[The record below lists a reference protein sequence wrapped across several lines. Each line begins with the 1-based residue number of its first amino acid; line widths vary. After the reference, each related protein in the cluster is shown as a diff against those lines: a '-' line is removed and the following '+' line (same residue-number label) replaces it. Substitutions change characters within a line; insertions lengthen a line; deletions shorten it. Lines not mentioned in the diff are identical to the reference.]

1 MDAKSGT
8 AGEARFLM
16 EEANFPTEKVNTR
29 CCVVGGGPAGMIA
42 GFLLARAGVDV
53 VVLEKHADFLRDFR
67 GDTIHP
73 STLELMYELGI
84 LDEFLRRPHQEL
96 PQFGGQIEDVTVIVA
111 DFSHLPTHC
120 KFIALMP
127 QWDFLN
133 FIAEKAKAY
142 PQFHL
147 RMESEVTELIEENGR
162 IVGVRAKTSQGIL
175 EVRADLTLGTDGRHS
190 TVRAKAGLEVIDL
203 GAPIDVLWMRLT
215 REPSDQYQTLG
226 RFRAGKILVMLN
238 RGDYWQCAYVIPK
251 GGIEAIR
258 QKGLAAFREDIAS
271 VAPFLRGPT
280 DELKDWNDIKL
291 LTVAVDRLRRWWRS
305 GLLCLGD
312 SAHAMSPVGGVGINL
327 AIQDAVAAANIL
339 TQSLLRGVVSDEQLR
354 EVQERREYPTR
365 MTQRFQL
372 FAHRHLLR
380 PALSH
385 KTQIRQLPLAF
396 KLLRRFPVLRRIPA
410 RLLGL
415 GFRPEHVR
423 TGEKQSRIS
432 TMKGSDGA

>member
-1 MDAKSGT
+1 
-8 AGEARFLM
+8 
-16 EEANFPTEKVNTR
+16 
-29 CCVVGGGPAGMIA
+29 
-42 GFLLARAGVDV
+42 
-53 VVLEKHADFLRDFR
+53 
-67 GDTIHP
+67 
-73 STLELMYELGI
+73 MYELGI
-84 LDEFLRRPHQEL
+84 LDEFLRRPHQQL
-96 PQFGGQIEDVTVIVA
+96 PQFGGQIEDVAVIVA

-147 RMESEVTELIEENGR
+147 RMESEVTEPIEENGR
-162 IVGVRAKTSQGIL
+162 IVGVRAKTSRSIL

-190 TVRAKAGLEVIDL
+190 VVRAKAGLEVIDL

-215 REPSDQYQTLG
+215 REANDPEQTLG
-226 RFRAGKILVMLN
+226 RFRGGKILVMLN
-238 RGDYWQCAYVIPK
+238 RGDYWQCAYVIQK
-251 GGIEAIR
+251 GGLEEIR
-258 QKGLAAFREDIAS
+258 QKGLVAFREDIAG
-271 VAPFLRGPT
+271 VAPFLRERT

-291 LTVAVDRLRRWWRS
+291 LTVAVDSLRQWWRS

-327 AIQDAVAAANIL
+327 AIQDAVAATNIL
-339 TQSLLRGVVSDEQLR
+339 TQSLLRGAVRDEHLR

-365 MTQRFQL
+365 MTQRFQV
-372 FAHRHLLR
+372 FAHKNLLR

-385 KTQIRQLPLAF
+385 KSEIRRLPLGF
-396 KLLRRFPVLRRIPA
+396 KLLQRFPVLRRIPA
-410 RLLGL
+410 RMLGL

-423 TGEKQSRIS
+423 TDERRPGLPQ
-432 TMKGSDGA
+432 

>member
-1 MDAKSGT
+1 
-8 AGEARFLM
+8 M
-16 EEANFPTEKVNTR
+16 EQANYPTEKVNTR
-29 CCVVGGGPAGMIA
+29 CCVAGGGPAGMIA

-84 LDEFLRRPHQEL
+84 LEEFLRRPHQEL
-96 PQFGGQIEDVTVIVA
+96 PQFGGQVEDVTVIVA

-162 IVGVRAKTSQGIL
+162 IAGVRAKTSQGTSQGIL

-190 TVRAKAGLEVIDL
+190 IVRAKAGLEVIDL

-215 REPSDQYQTLG
+215 REPSDPDQTLG

-238 RGDYWQCAYVIPK
+238 RADYWQCAYVIPK
-251 GGIEAIR
+251 GDLEVIR
-258 QKGLAAFREDIAS
+258 QKGLAEFREDIAS
-271 VAPFLRGPT
+271 VAPFLRGRL

-291 LTVAVDRLRRWWRS
+291 LTVAVDRLRQWWRS

-339 TQSLLRGVVSDEQLR
+339 VEPLLGGAVRDELLR

-365 MTQRFQL
+365 MTQRFQV
-372 FAHRHLLR
+372 FAHKHLLR
-380 PALSH
+380 PALNQT
-385 KTQIRQLPLAF
+385 TQLRQLPLPF

-410 RLLGL
+410 RLLGV

-423 TGEKQSRIS
+423 TPEMSGGG
-432 TMKGSDGA
+432 TMNGAQLHKR